1 MRRIVTLALA
11 LAPSAATAQGPA
23 IEHQAVK
30 CLVVGQYGR
39 LPACLA
45 PAESVAQ
52 ARAYFR
58 PEGVPTWHFVKL
70 KRLEACFE
78 GVLPKPT
85 KALVGRNVEYYL
97 EGADRAFAVGRTA
110 QHSARVVNR
119 AEECKDEPVAAF
131 SPKGPDAVFPSMP
144 PGFARLGGGVGTWT
158 VLAVVGAGV
167 AGGGAAVA
175 IGGDGDDPGPAPQD
189 PPTVTPTTQPTVPST
204 TPPSNPPTG
213 SALRVSCDVEPR
225 SGLAPLRVKFRAQAI
240 GGSGVY
246 DFFWQFGDG
255 GTSTQ
260 VTPGHTYESPGTY
273 TGTVRVS
280 SGGQTATCSR
290 TVSADR
296 TPGPCDTRVAPA
308 TALTS
313 PASGST
319 VTGPTLMQ
327 ASASASVPIERV
339 EFHARDVV
347 GGTSA
352 LVGIASSPPYQATW
366 TPPASCGGGFE
377 LHSVVVDSC
386 GGVAESSRSTVAART
401 DTVPP
406 VVSSV
411 TTQDGT
417 PGSLDCGELVTVAA
431 AASDNLG
438 VASVTFFADGAPLGA
453 DTAAPFTAPWTVP
466 TGPSAAARVL
476 RAEARDAC
484 GNVGAGQLTVTP
496 ACQRPLTLA
505 KAGAA
510 GGTVVDDQ
518 TPRQIDCAPG
528 CATDSGSYGFGSTVV
543 LTATPAANARFAGW
557 SGACTNPTGPCSVVM
572 SDARAVTAT
581 FEPGTFNVTL
591 GKTGVGTGTVSSAP
605 AGINCGP
612 GCTTQTAPFLAGSL
626 VTLTAQESPNS
637 TFTAWSGDCTGRVC
651 QLTMDGNKNVT
662 ANFALAQFTLTV
674 VAAGG
679 GGGCTGVVTGTG
691 INCDTDGTPNDC
703 TEAFT
708 SGTNVALTATG
719 CFQNW
724 SGDVPASCLAA
735 PPPPT
740 CTVTMDQ
747 ARNVRADF
755 STIGAPATRGEAAPA
770 RTDSLSWLSEL
781 SVPDAAGQVYVNGQL
796 AAAAPTGA
804 SAALL
809 AARPDENRL
818 EARLM
823 LGAGRPG
830 LWRFTLQ
837 DPKRIE
843 PGSLRAVVG
852 EVALVTPDTITFRLR
867 GQPGETVAFTFRLRE

>member
-11 LAPSAATAQGPA
+11 LAPAGAAAQGPA

-70 KRLEACFE
+70 KRVEACFE

-85 KALVGRNVEYYL
+85 KVLVGRNVEYYL

-110 QHSARVVNR
+110 QYAARVVNR

-131 SPKGPDAVFPSMP
+131 SPTGPDAVFPSMP

-167 AGGGAAVA
+167 AGGGAALA
-175 IGGDGDDPGPAPQD
+175 LGGDDGPTPP
-189 PPTVTPTTQPTVPST
+189 PPTVGGPEPPTVSLT
-204 TPPSNPPTG
+204 TPPSEPLPGT
-213 SALRVSCDVEPR
+213 ALRVSCDAEPR
-225 SGLAPLRVKFRAQAI
+225 SGQAPLRVKFRAQAI

-260 VTPGHTYESPGTY
+260 VTPGHTYESPGAY
-273 TGTVRVS
+273 TSTVRVT
-280 SGGQTATCSR
+280 SGGQTALCNR
-290 TVSADR
+290 VVSAER
-296 TPGPCDTRVAPA
+296 AAGPCDTRVAPT

-313 PASGST
+313 PASGSV

-347 GGTSA
+347 GGTSS
-352 LVGIASSPPYQATW
+352 LVGIATSAPYQATW
-366 TPPASCGGGFE
+366 TPPPSCGGGFE
-377 LHSVVVDSC
+377 LHSMVVDSC
-386 GGVAESSRSTVAART
+386 GGVAESSRAPVVART

-406 VVSSV
+406 VVSSITV
-411 TTQDGT
+411 QDPT
-417 PGSLDCGELVTVAA
+417 PGSLDCGEAVTVAA
-431 AASDNLG
+431 SATDNLG
-438 VASVTFFADGAPLGA
+438 VASVAFFGDAAALGS
-453 DTAAPFTAPWTVP
+453 DTSPPFSAPWTVP
-466 TGPSAAARVL
+466 AGPTAAAHLV

-484 GNVGAGQLTVTP
+484 GNVGTGQVSVTSS
-496 ACQRPLTLA
+496 CLRPLTLT

-528 CATDSGSYGFGSTVV
+528 CTNDSGSYGFGATVV

-557 SGACTNPTGPCSVVM
+557 SGACTNPTGPCSVAM
-572 SDARAVTAT
+572 TDARAVTAT

-591 GKTGVGTGTVSSAP
+591 GKTGAGTGTVTSAP
-605 AGINCGP
+605 VGINCGP
-612 GCTTQTAPFLAGSL
+612 GCTTQTAPFLAGST
-626 VTLTAQESPNS
+626 VTLTAQEAAGS
-637 TFTAWSGDCTGRVC
+637 TFTAWGGDCTGRVC

-662 ANFALAQFTLTV
+662 ANFALAQFTLNV
-674 VAAGG
+674 IAAGG
-679 GGGCTGVVTGTG
+679 GGGCGGAVTGTG
-691 INCDTDGTPNDC
+691 INCGTGGNPNDC
-703 TEAFT
+703 TETYT
-708 SGTNVALTATG
+708 SGSSVTLTAGGT

-724 SGDVPASCLAA
+724 AGDVPASCLTV
-735 PPPPT
+735 PRPIS
-740 CTVTMDQ
+740 CTVVMDQ
-747 ARNVRADF
+747 VRSVTA
-755 STIGAPATRGEAAPA
+755 SYGTLTTPARGEAAPA
-770 RTDSLSWLSEL
+770 RTDSLTWLSEL
-781 SVPDAAGQVYVNGQL
+781 SAPATAGQVLANGQL
-796 AAAAPTGA
+796 AVSTPPGA

-809 AARPDENRL
+809 AVRPGENRV
-818 EARLM
+818 EAQLT
-823 LGAGRPG
+823 LGAARPG
-830 LWRFTLQ
+830 LWRFTVQ

-843 PGSLRAVVG
+843 PGSLRAVLG
-852 EVALVTPDTITFRLR
+852 EVALVTPDTIAFRLR